1 MNMDK
6 YEIGMSFSGNPTEE
20 QKVSCL
26 QAVLDK
32 YGDDPHLWVRAPEII
47 QWKTAVYTSGF
58 TQSAPLRVEPARWG
72 YYGVLRDEPE
82 DTKVVLAEGTQHMK
96 YVTYSPDL
104 V

>member
-1 MNMDK
+1 MNMNK
-6 YEIGMSFSGNPTEE
+6 YEIGMSFPGIPTEE
-20 QKVSCL
+20 QEISVL

-32 YGDDPHLWVRAPEII
+32 YGDGPQLWVHAPKII
-47 QWKTAVYTSGF
+47 RWKTAVYTSGF

-72 YYGVLRDEPE
+72 YYGVLKDEPE